1 MQLCLKSTVRVF
13 YKAFLD
19 QMPNNRLRE
28 PEVERLEVDIHDIRN
43 FFQKHITSDKV
54 DQGMEQLDH
63 LHSLVLCETADEF
76 EERFGFML
84 MDSSCKVKPS
94 EIATVCAKRSDIT
107 ASDASAIEKE
117 CDKLYQNWLAEQS
130 AALSGA
136 LSEEDLGGQN
146 LLANMYKRIRKAVG
160 VAEE

>member
-1 MQLCLKSTVRVF
+1 MF
-13 YKAFLD
+13 YKAFLE
-19 QMPNNRLRE
+19 QMPSNRLRE
-28 PEVERLEVDIHDIRN
+28 PEVERLEVDIHDIRK
-43 FFQKHITSDKV
+43 FFEKHITSDKV
-54 DQGMEQLDH
+54 DHGMEHLDH
-63 LHSLVLCETADEF
+63 LHSLVLCETAEEF

-107 ASDASAIEKE
+107 AADAAAIEKE
-117 CDKLYQNWLAEQS
+117 CDRLYQTWLSEQS
-130 AALSGA
+130 AALSGHE
-136 LSEEDLGGQN
+136 SEEDLGGQN

>member
-1 MQLCLKSTVRVF
+1 MQLSLKNTVKVF
-13 YKAFLD
+13 YKAFLE
-19 QMPNNRLRE
+19 QMPSNRLRE
-28 PEVERLEVDIHDIRN
+28 PEVERLEVDIHDIRA

-54 DQGMEQLDH
+54 DQGMEHLDH
-63 LHSLVLCETADEF
+63 LHSLVLCETAEEF

-94 EIATVCAKRSDIT
+94 EIAAVCAKRSDIT
-107 ASDASAIEKE
+107 AADAAAIEKE
-117 CDKLYQNWLAEQS
+117 CDRLYQTWLAEQS
-130 AALSGA
+130 AALSGNQ
-136 LSEEDLGGQN
+136 SEEDLGGQN

>member
-1 MQLCLKSTVRVF
+1 MF

-19 QMPNNRLRE
+19 QMPSNRLRDA
-28 PEVERLEVDIHDIRN
+28 EVERLEVDIHDIRA
-43 FFQKHITSDKV
+43 FFQKHVTADKV
-54 DQGMEQLDH
+54 DQGMEHLDH

-84 MDSSCKVKPS
+84 MDSSCKVKPA
-94 EIATVCAKRSDIT
+94 EISAVCAKRSDIT
-107 ASDASAIEKE
+107 AADAAAIEKE
-117 CDKLYQNWLAEQS
+117 CDRLYQSWLAEQS
-130 AALSGA
+130 ASLRSGDD
-136 LSEEDLGGQN
+136 SEEDLGGRN